1 MNCPD
6 LSPVFDLYRADRL
19 TPTRRREMLSHFQAC
34 AECRRAAFEAEPS
47 ILFALESPVFEV
59 SPDQVASILEN
70 VRVGVALAEASRKL
84 ESTSAGRGKS
94 RRLGALSAAA
104 LLLLS
109 FSSPSRRNRP
119 TTPVSMARSLPA
131 SAVSA
136 APKPEGD
143 GGLLPASAT
152 IYEWNPA
159 TAAPND
165 PKIVWIVDRSL
176 DL

>member
-6 LSPVFDLYRADRL
+6 LAPAIGLYRADELGSSKRQ
-19 TPTRRREMLSHFQAC
+19 EMLSHLREC
-34 AECRRAAFEAEPS
+34 GECRRQAFEAEPS
-47 ILFALESPVFEV
+47 ILFAVEDHPAEV
-59 SPDQVASILEN
+59 PEDQVESILEN
-70 VRVGVALAEASRKL
+70 VRIGIAIAETSRKL

-109 FSSPSRRNRP
+109 VSSPSRRNRSVIP
-119 TTPVSMARSLPA
+119 ASVARSIPA
-131 SAVSA
+131 AAVPTA
-136 APKPEGD
+136 FQPEGD